1 MVPEWF
7 YFAILSLLLISIV
20 NIIDKI
26 LVSNYSIT
34 PSAFIMILGASSF
47 MPIVTLPFFRMT
59 SLPLHI
65 VALTIIVGFIR
76 IYYTLPYFKS
86 LTIEEVSR
94 VVPLLQLTP
103 LFVLGLSSF
112 VLNESLKAQNYVAF
126 VLLVLGG
133 TLFSIK
139 PGKSLRVSMAFYLMI
154 VSSFLFAV
162 YSIALKYLY
171 SFNDFYTIFIWVQ
184 VGSFAAFFQLF
195 ALKRFRNY
203 LIQAYAASNKRI
215 GAAITLEQIVAY
227 ISIACSNYAIS
238 LGPVALISALGS
250 MQPLFVLLFATMLSL
265 QFPHV
270 LDERLTRTDVLL
282 KGSGIIAIFAA
293 TYIINFVTI

>member
-7 YFAILSLLLISIV
+7 YFVILSLILLSVV
-20 NIIDKI
+20 NVIDKI
-26 LVSNYSIT
+26 LVSKYHIT
-34 PSAFIMILGASSF
+34 PLAFVMILGATSF
-47 MPIVTLPFFRMT
+47 IPFATLPFFRLA

-65 VALTIIVGFIR
+65 IALTIVIGFIR

-94 VVPLLQLTP
+94 VVPLWQLTP
-103 LFVLGLSSF
+103 LFVLGLSSL

-126 VLLVLGG
+126 TLLVLGG

-139 PGKSLRVSMAFYLMI
+139 PEKGLRLSMAFYFMI

-162 YSIALKYLY
+162 YNIALKYLY
-171 SFNDFYTIFIWVQ
+171 SFSDFYTIFIWVQ

-203 LIQAYAASNKRI
+203 LLQAYEASSKRI
-215 GAAITLEQIVAY
+215 GTVIVLEQVVAY
-227 ISIACSNYAIS
+227 ASLACSNYAIS
-238 LGPVALISALGS
+238 LGPVTLISALGS
-250 MQPLFVLLFATMLSL
+250 MQPLFVLLFATIVSL
-265 QFPHV
+265 QFPNV
-270 LDERLTRTDVLL
+270 LDESMTRADVVL
-282 KGSGIIAIFAA
+282 KGSGIVAIFTA
-293 TYIINFVTI
+293 TYIINFVTT